1 MLDHSFEYYLVRC
14 MEIPE
19 ILHFFS
25 LKQLIS
31 CPTRISC
38 SSPTII
44 DHILASQPENVS
56 QKRSLALKFRIVS
69 LYFVLGKLLKLR
81 QDHIKKSISAHWRI
95 TLFLKP
101 WKRGN
106 FLIMKTFFKI
116 NEAYSNFI
124 QKLTSVIDEIAPCKA
139 KGW

>member
-1 MLDHSFEYYLVRC
+1 MLDHSFEHYLVRC

-56 QKRSLALKFRIVS
+56 QKRSLALKFRMFCTRKALKIKAGSHKKINTCS
-69 LYFVLGKLLKLR
+69 LKNYSVVKALKKGKF
-81 QDHIKKSISAHWRI
+81 S
-95 TLFLKP
+95 
-101 WKRGN
+101 N
-106 FLIMKTFFKI
+106 YENFFK
-116 NEAYSNFI
+116 N
-124 QKLTSVIDEIAPCKA
+124 K
-139 KGW
+139 